1 MEGIQTELKSKL
13 SDKTIEL
20 KIELPKEKCQIIG
33 GPLLKD
39 AISNIVENSIQHSKA
54 TTIKISCKHQKQ
66 KIICIIEDDGKG
78 IPDEKKEEIF
88 NKGYTTDKERGT
100 GLGLYLAKT
109 LIEIYNGE
117 IKVENSELGGTK
129 FTIKLKKYQN
139 NNKQQNKQTTN

>member
-1 MEGIQTELKSKL
+1 MEDIQTELKSKL

-88 NKGYTTDKERGT
+88 DKGYTTDKERGT
-100 GLGLYLAKT
+100 GLGLYLVKMI
-109 LIEIYNGE
+109 LKKYLGNIEV
-117 IKVENSELGGTK
+117 KDSELGGARFDIHLQKTESNERNS
-129 FTIKLKKYQN
+129 I
-139 NNKQQNKQTTN
+139 